1 MADIQSLN
9 HTHEAILNWLILNP
23 DKSLRECADKM
34 GFTQP
39 WLSTVIHSDIFQ
51 MALRERQQNVA
62 NRVAASIPERLQAVA
77 DIALDKLGGMVA
89 DSEDP
94 DFVLDAADK
103 VLHRMGYAPAS
114 ARNPAG
120 SPAQGQAILQQ
131 NNTFILGQGDL
142 AEARAIMAAASK
154 VALPAIEGEAQVIP
168 NDAAT

>member
-1 MADIQSLN
+1 MADIQKLN
-9 HTHEAILNWLILNP
+9 HTHEAILNWLVLNP
-23 DKSLRECADKM
+23 HKSLRECADTM

-51 MALRERQQNVA
+51 MALRERQMNVA

-77 DIALDKLGGMVA
+77 DVALDKLAEKVA

-94 DFVLDAADK
+94 DFILDAADK

-120 SPAQGQAILQQ
+120 SPAQGQPQFQQ

-142 AEARAIMAAASK
+142 AEARALMAAASK
-154 VALPAIEGEAQVIP
+154 IQQPALEGEVVVV
-168 NDAAT
+168 NDDSAA